1 MAIVVTRTEA
11 GLSATTSFQSMNNQ
25 FASSGLSL
33 VVPTG
38 VSQISSISMG
48 VSTVGTGADLCLCSG
63 FKLTG
68 TALQEGDAVFMGPA
82 IAQAASGGTGVAN
95 CVVQEK
101 TALGV
106 TSGNT
111 LDIQIAVTTAATI
124 DSSCTITF
132 E

>member
-33 VVPTG
+33 VVPSN
-38 VSQISSISMG
+38 VSQISSIDMG
-48 VSTVGTGADLCLCSG
+48 VSSVATGADFCSG

-68 TALQEGDAVFMGPA
+68 TALQEGDATFMGPA
-82 IAQAASGGTGVAN
+82 VAQAASSGTGVAN
-95 CVVQEK
+95 CVVQTK
-101 TALGV
+101 TALSV
-106 TSGNT
+106 TPGNT
-111 LDIQIAVTTAATI
+111 IDIQVAVTTAATI
-124 DSSCTITF
+124 DASCTIQF

>member
-1 MAIVVTRTEA
+1 MSIVVTRTSA
-11 GLSATTSFQSMNNQ
+11 ALSATTSFQSMTSQ

-33 VVPTG
+33 VVPSG

-48 VSTVGTGADLCLCSG
+48 VSGVATGADFCTG
-63 FKLTG
+63 YKLTG
-68 TALQEGDAVFMGPA
+68 TALQEGDATFMGPA
-82 IAQAASGGTGVAN
+82 K
-95 CVVQEK
+95 EK

-111 LDIQIAVTTAATI
+111 LDLQVAVTTAATI
-124 DSSCTITF
+124 DASITIQF

>member
-1 MAIVVTRTEA
+1 MSIVVTRTSA
-11 GLSATTSFQSMNNQ
+11 ALSATTSFQSMTSQ

-48 VSTVGTGADLCLCSG
+48 VSGVATGADFCTG
-63 FKLTG
+63 YKITG
-68 TALQEGDAVFMGPA
+68 TALQEGDATFMGPA
-82 IAQAASGGTGVAN
+82 ISQAASSGVGVAN
-95 CVVQEK
+95 CVMQEK

-124 DSSCTITF
+124 DATCTIHF

>member
-1 MAIVVTRTEA
+1 MSIVVTRTSA
-11 GLSATTSFQSMNNQ
+11 ALSATTSFQSMTSQ

-48 VSTVGTGADLCLCSG
+48 VSGVATGADFCTG
-63 FKLTG
+63 YKITG
-68 TALQEGDAVFMGPA
+68 TALQEGDATFMGPA
-82 IAQAASGGTGVAN
+82 ISQAASGGTGVAN

-111 LDIQIAVTTAATI
+111 LDLQVAVTTAATI
-124 DSSCTITF
+124 DASITIQF

>member
-1 MAIVVTRTEA
+1 MSIVVTRTA
-11 GLSATTSFQSMNNQ
+11 AALSATTSFQSMNDQ

-48 VSTVGTGADLCLCSG
+48 VSTVGTGADLCSG
-63 FKLTG
+63 FKMTG
-68 TALQEGDAVFMGPA
+68 TALQEGDATFMGPA

-124 DSSCTITF
+124 DASCTIQF

>member
-11 GLSATTSFQSMNNQ
+11 ALSATTSFQSMNNQ

-38 VSQISSISMG
+38 VSQISQISMG
-48 VSTVGTGADLCLCSG
+48 VSGVATGADFCTG
-63 FKLTG
+63 YKLTG
-68 TALQEGDAVFMGPA
+68 TALQEGDATFMGPA
-82 IAQAASGGTGVAN
+82 ISQAASSGVGVAN
-95 CVVQEK
+95 CVMQEK

-111 LDIQIAVTTAATI
+111 LDIQFAVTTDATV
-124 DSSCTITF
+124 DCSCTITF

>member
-1 MAIVVTRTEA
+1 MSIVVTRTSA
-11 GLSATTSFQSMNNQ
+11 ALSATTSFQSMTSQ

-48 VSTVGTGADLCLCSG
+48 VSGVATGADFCTG
-63 FKLTG
+63 FKMTG
-68 TALQEGDAVFMGPA
+68 TALQEGDATFMGPA
-82 IAQAASGGTGVAN
+82 ISQAASSGVGVAN
-95 CVVQEK
+95 CVMQEK

-124 DSSCTITF
+124 DATCTIQF

>member
-1 MAIVVTRTEA
+1 MSIVATRTSA
-11 GLSATTSFQSMNNQ
+11 ALSATTSFQSMTSQ

-48 VSTVGTGADLCLCSG
+48 VSGVATGADFCTG
-63 FKLTG
+63 YKLTG
-68 TALQEGDAVFMGPA
+68 TALQEGDATFMGPA
-82 IAQAASGGTGVAN
+82 ISQAASSGVGVAN

-111 LDIQIAVTTAATI
+111 LDIQLAVTTAATI
-124 DSSCTITF
+124 DASCTIQF

>member
-1 MAIVVTRTEA
+1 MSIVVTRTSA
-11 GLSATTSFQSMNNQ
+11 ALSATTSFQSMTSQ

-48 VSTVGTGADLCLCSG
+48 VSGVATGADFCTG
-63 FKLTG
+63 YKITG
-68 TALQEGDAVFMGPA
+68 TALQEGDATFMGPA
-82 IAQAASGGTGVAN
+82 ISQAASGGTGVAN

-111 LDIQIAVTTAATI
+111 LDLQIAVTTAATI
-124 DSSCTITF
+124 DASITIQF

>member
-1 MAIVVTRTEA
+1 MSIVVTRTSSA
-11 GLSATTSFQSMNNQ
+11 LSATTSFQSMTSQ

-48 VSTVGTGADLCLCSG
+48 VSGVATGADFCTG
-63 FKLTG
+63 YKITG
-68 TALQEGDAVFMGPA
+68 TALQEGDATFMGPA
-82 IAQAASGGTGVAN
+82 ISQAASSGTGVAN

-111 LDIQIAVTTAATI
+111 LDLQIAVTTAATI
-124 DSSCTITF
+124 DASITIQF

>member
-33 VVPTG
+33 VVPSG

-48 VSTVGTGADLCLCSG
+48 VSSVATGADFCSG

-68 TALQEGDAVFMGPA
+68 TALQEGDATFMGPA
-82 IAQAASGGTGVAN
+82 IAQAASSGSGVAN

-111 LDIQIAVTTAATI
+111 LDIQMAVTTAATI
-124 DSSCTITF
+124 DASCTIQF

>member
-33 VVPTG
+33 VVPSG
-38 VSQISSISMG
+38 VSQISSIDMG
-48 VSTVGTGADLCLCSG
+48 VSSVATGADFCSG

-68 TALQEGDAVFMGPA
+68 TALQEGDATFMGPA
-82 IAQAASGGTGVAN
+82 VAQAASSGTGVAN
-95 CVVQEK
+95 CVVQTQ
-101 TALGV
+101 TALSV
-106 TSGNT
+106 TPGNT
-111 LDIQIAVTTAATI
+111 IDIQVAVTTAATI
-124 DSSCTITF
+124 DASCTIQF

>member
-1 MAIVVTRTEA
+1 MSIVVTRTSSA
-11 GLSATTSFQSMNNQ
+11 LSATTSFQSMTSQ

-33 VVPTG
+33 VVPSG

-48 VSTVGTGADLCLCSG
+48 VSGVATGADFCTG
-63 FKLTG
+63 YKITG
-68 TALQEGDAVFMGPA
+68 TALQEGDATFLGPA
-82 IAQAASGGTGVAN
+82 ISQAASGGTGVAN

-111 LDIQIAVTTAATI
+111 LDLQIAVTTAAVIDASITI
-124 DSSCTITF
+124 QF

>member
-1 MAIVVTRTEA
+1 MSIVVTRTSA
-11 GLSATTSFQSMNNQ
+11 ALSATTSFQSMTSQ

-48 VSTVGTGADLCLCSG
+48 VSGVATGADFCSG
-63 FKLTG
+63 YKITG
-68 TALQEGDAVFMGPA
+68 TALQEGDATFMGPA
-82 IAQAASGGTGVAN
+82 ISQAASGGTGIAN

-111 LDIQIAVTTAATI
+111 LDIQVAVTTAATI
-124 DSSCTITF
+124 DASCTIQF

>member
-1 MAIVVTRTEA
+1 MSIVVTRTSSA
-11 GLSATTSFQSMNNQ
+11 LSGTTSFQSMTSQ

-33 VVPTG
+33 VVPSG

-48 VSTVGTGADLCLCSG
+48 VSSVATGADFCSG

-68 TALQEGDAVFMGPA
+68 TALQEGDATFMGPA
-82 IAQAASGGTGVAN
+82 IAQAAASGTGVAN
-95 CVVQEK
+95 CVMQEK

-111 LDIQIAVTTAATI
+111 LDIQVALTTAATI
-124 DSSCTITF
+124 DASCTIQF

>member
-33 VVPTG
+33 VVPSG
-38 VSQISSISMG
+38 VSQISSIDMG
-48 VSTVGTGADLCLCSG
+48 VSSVATGADFCSG

-68 TALQEGDAVFMGPA
+68 TALQEGDATFMGPA
-82 IAQAASGGTGVAN
+82 ISQAASSGTGVAN
-95 CVVQEK
+95 CVVQTK

-106 TSGNT
+106 TPGNT
-111 LDIQIAVTTAATI
+111 IDIQVAVTTAATI
-124 DSSCTITF
+124 DASCTIQF

>member
-38 VSQISSISMG
+38 VSQISSIDMG
-48 VSTVGTGADLCLCSG
+48 VSCDAVESDFCSG

-68 TALQEGDAVFMGPA
+68 TALNQGDATFIGPA
-82 IAQAASGGTGVAN
+82 ISMPATGGVGVAN
-95 CVVQEK
+95 SVVSTK
-101 TALGV
+101 TALSV
-106 TSGNT
+106 TPGMT
-111 LDIQIAVTTAATI
+111 LDIQIAVTTAAAI
-124 DSSCTITF
+124 DASCSIQF

>member
-1 MAIVVTRTEA
+1 M
-11 GLSATTSFQSMNNQ
+11 TSQ

-33 VVPTG
+33 VVPSG

-48 VSTVGTGADLCLCSG
+48 VSGVATGADFCTG
-63 FKLTG
+63 YKLTG
-68 TALQEGDAVFMGPA
+68 TALQEGDATFMGPA
-82 IAQAASGGTGVAN
+82 ISQAASGGTGVAN
-95 CVVQEK
+95 CVMQEK

-124 DSSCTITF
+124 DASVTIQF

>member
-33 VVPTG
+33 VVPSG

-48 VSTVGTGADLCLCSG
+48 VSSVATGADFCSG

-68 TALQEGDAVFMGPA
+68 TALQEGDATFMGPA
-82 IAQAASGGTGVAN
+82 IAQAASSGTGVAN

-111 LDIQIAVTTAATI
+111 LDIQMAVTTAAKI
-124 DSSCTITF
+124 DASCTIQF

>member
-11 GLSATTSFQSMNNQ
+11 ALSATTSFQSMNNQ

-48 VSTVGTGADLCLCSG
+48 VSGVATGADFCTG

-82 IAQAASGGTGVAN
+82 ISQAASSGTGVAN
-95 CVVQEK
+95 CVLQEK

>member
-11 GLSATTSFQSMNNQ
+11 GLSADTSFQSMNNQ

-33 VVPTG
+33 VVPSG
-38 VSQISSISMG
+38 VSQISSIDMG
-48 VSTVGTGADLCLCSG
+48 VSSVATGADFCSG

-68 TALQEGDAVFMGPA
+68 TALQEGDATFMGPA
-82 IAQAASGGTGVAN
+82 IAQAASSGTGVAN
-95 CVVQEK
+95 CVVQTK

-106 TSGNT
+106 TPGNT
-111 LDIQIAVTTAATI
+111 IDIQVAVTTAATI
-124 DSSCTITF
+124 DASCTIQF

>member
-33 VVPTG
+33 VVPSG

-48 VSTVGTGADLCLCSG
+48 VSGDANEADFCSG

-68 TALQEGDAVFMGPA
+68 TAR
-82 IAQAASGGTGVAN
+82 
-95 CVVQEK
+95 
-101 TALGV
+101 
-106 TSGNT
+106 
-111 LDIQIAVTTAATI
+111 IQINRYSTPGRRCNLYG
-124 DSSCTITF
+124 SSDQYGSIQ
-132 E
+132 

>member
-33 VVPTG
+33 VVPSG
-38 VSQISSISMG
+38 VSQISSIDMG
-48 VSTVGTGADLCLCSG
+48 ESSVATGADFCSG

-68 TALQEGDAVFMGPA
+68 TALQEGDATFMGPA
-82 IAQAASGGTGVAN
+82 VAQAASSGTGVAN
-95 CVVQEK
+95 CVVQTK
-101 TALGV
+101 TALSV
-106 TSGNT
+106 TPGNT
-111 LDIQIAVTTAATI
+111 IDIQVAVTTAATI
-124 DSSCTITF
+124 DASCTIQF

>member
-1 MAIVVTRTEA
+1 MSIVVTRTTA
-11 GLSATTSFQSMNNQ
+11 ALSATTSFQSMTSQ

-33 VVPTG
+33 VVPSG

-48 VSTVGTGADLCLCSG
+48 VSGVATGADFCTG
-63 FKLTG
+63 YKITG
-68 TALQEGDAVFMGPA
+68 TALQEGDATFLGPA
-82 IAQAASGGTGVAN
+82 ISQAASGGTGVAN
-95 CVVQEK
+95 CIVQEK

-111 LDIQIAVTTAATI
+111 LDLQIAVTTSATI
-124 DSSCTITF
+124 DASCTIQF

>member
-1 MAIVVTRTEA
+1 
-11 GLSATTSFQSMNNQ
+11 
-25 FASSGLSL
+25 
-33 VVPTG
+33 
-38 VSQISSISMG
+38 MG
-48 VSTVGTGADLCLCSG
+48 VSTVGTGADLCSG

-68 TALQEGDAVFMGPA
+68 TALQEGDATFMGPA

-111 LDIQIAVTTAATI
+111 LDIQIAVTTVATI
-124 DSSCTITF
+124 DASCTIQF

>member
-1 MAIVVTRTEA
+1 MSIVVTRTSA
-11 GLSATTSFQSMNNQ
+11 ALSATTSFQSMTSQ

-38 VSQISSISMG
+38 VSQISSITMG
-48 VSTVGTGADLCLCSG
+48 VSTVGTGADLCSG
-63 FKLTG
+63 FKMTG
-68 TALQEGDAVFMGPA
+68 TALQEGDATFMGPA

-95 CVVQEK
+95 CIVQEK

-124 DSSCTITF
+124 DASCTIQF

>member
-33 VVPTG
+33 VVPSG

-48 VSTVGTGADLCLCSG
+48 VSSVATGADFCSG

-68 TALQEGDAVFMGPA
+68 TALQEGDATFMGPA
-82 IAQAASGGTGVAN
+82 IAQAASSGTGVAN

-111 LDIQIAVTTAATI
+111 LDIQMAVTTAATI
-124 DSSCTITF
+124 DASGTIQF

>member
-1 MAIVVTRTEA
+1 VTRTESA
-11 GLSATTSFQSMNNQ
+11 LSATTSFQSMNNQ

-33 VVPTG
+33 VVPSG

-48 VSTVGTGADLCLCSG
+48 VSGVATGADFCTG
-63 FKLTG
+63 YKLTG
-68 TALQEGDAVFMGPA
+68 TALQEGDATFMGPA
-82 IAQAASGGTGVAN
+82 ISQAASSGTGVAN
-95 CVVQEK
+95 CVMQEK

-124 DSSCTITF
+124 DASCTIQF

>member
-1 MAIVVTRTEA
+1 MSIVVTRTSA
-11 GLSATTSFQSMNNQ
+11 ALSATTSFQSMTSQ

-48 VSTVGTGADLCLCSG
+48 VSGVATGADFCTG
-63 FKLTG
+63 YKITG
-68 TALQEGDAVFMGPA
+68 TALQEGDATFMGPA
-82 IAQAASGGTGVAN
+82 ISQAASSGVGIAN

-111 LDIQIAVTTAATI
+111 LDLQIAVTTAATI
-124 DSSCTITF
+124 DASITIQF

>member
-1 MAIVVTRTEA
+1 MSIVVTRTSA
-11 GLSATTSFQSMNNQ
+11 ALSATTSFQSMTSQ

-48 VSTVGTGADLCLCSG
+48 VSGVATGADFCTG
-63 FKLTG
+63 YKITG
-68 TALQEGDAVFMGPA
+68 TALQEGDATFMGPA
-82 IAQAASGGTGVAN
+82 ISQAASSGVGIAN

-111 LDIQIAVTTAATI
+111 LDLQIAVTTAAVIDASITI
-124 DSSCTITF
+124 QF